1 MSVRV
6 GDRDEGKLRAIE
18 AMRKLMVYTHD
29 RVKSDNFPKSER
41 WITAKQIWDACAD
54 AHANILKANGIRV
67 ENQLDAQERLLA
79 EKIAIGRLD
88 YMIALIDICN
98 QIGMVS
104 NDQAEYWTGLATNAQ
119 NMAKAWLKSQRT
131 MYKSYLGN

>member
-1 MSVRV
+1 M
-6 GDRDEGKLRAIE
+6 
-18 AMRKLMVYTHD
+18 
-29 RVKSDNFPKSER
+29 
-41 WITAKQIWDACAD
+41 
-54 AHANILKANGIRV
+54 